1 MSNIPASP
9 MYVYS
14 KQVKDTKVT
23 SDILNRKID
32 KEQVCTVMASLKE
45 IGKHKKLEEFELR
58 DNCKQWVCDIISGFS
73 NDKEISL
80 KYLLNDFTDSM
91 MTRMREQDKF
101 ALAIVF
107 EGSLLLCHSSIGEQ
121 TITPLWEVVDRM
133 LDKDNV
139 ERFVFFQKKSG
150 VTEVIYYEHTPSEFF
165 TQWLGIPEKEA
176 FFYLG
181 GKNRFYLGI
190 DGVKCVLELTDDD
203 VENKFLV
210 NAGVFTIEK
219 NQLIFSS
226 PIKRLE
232 VGQIRVGKKR
242 YKSIADFLQDFLARR
257 YELSY
262 YRDEYRK
269 LGISLD
275 VLTHAY
281 IDDSEK
287 VVVISSDGEQ
297 VKVRKRNPNF
307 HILFAGKLSY
317 GVTMEMRESFF
328 DRIFTD
334 FINGINI
341 RIFHAGMKMYPQ
353 SEGPFQIGTLEIF
366 NEIKSNTIIT
376 KLLDFIH
383 KTEILDGTLKNALYY
398 SAFSLLSCI
407 NETKPISYFFTKFV
421 NELGNN
427 IHKSN
432 FIVQNEKE
440 IIEFK
445 SRDYLVGKDE
455 AVSKRISEDAE
466 TKIKSN
472 PFKIYFFGIEDKTK
486 EIDPLPSNKFSSDRI
501 GSLEDKISKEL
512 SNKASINLLKVPLDV
527 SNECLLM
534 MFAIK
539 DGQQ

>member
-1 MSNIPASP
+1 

-14 KQVKDTKVT
+14 KQVKDNRVD

-32 KEQVCTVMASLKE
+32 KEQVCTVIASLKE

-73 NDKEISL
+73 NDNETSL

-165 TQWLGIPEKEA
+165 TRWLGIPEKEA

-181 GKNRFYLGI
+181 GKNRFYLDI
-190 DGVKCVLELTDDD
+190 NGVKCVLELTDDD

-210 NAGVFTIEK
+210 NASVFKIEK

-242 YKSIADFLQDFLARR
+242 YNSIADFLQDFLARR

-269 LGISLD
+269 LDTSLD

-317 GVTMEMRESFF
+317 GSIMEMRESFF

-334 FINGINI
+334 FINGIDI
-341 RIFHAGMKMYPQ
+341 RIFHAGMKIYPQ
-353 SEGPFQIGTLEIF
+353 SEEPFQIGALEIF
-366 NEIKSNTIIT
+366 NEIESNTIIMR
-376 KLLDFIH
+376 LLDFIH
-383 KTEILDGTLKNALYY
+383 KTEILDSTLKNALYY
-398 SAFSLLSCI
+398 SVFSLLSYT
-407 NETKPISYFFTKFV
+407 NKTKPISYFFTKFV
-421 NELGNN
+421 NELGND

-432 FIVQNEKE
+432 FIVQNENE

-455 AVSKRISEDAE
+455 DVSKRISEDVE
-466 TKIKSN
+466 TKIKSH

-512 SNKASINLLKVPLDV
+512 STTASINLLKVPLDI

>member
-1 MSNIPASP
+1 MSTIPASP

-14 KQVKDTKVT
+14 KQVKDNRVD

-32 KEQVCTVMASLKE
+32 KEQVCTVIASLKE

-165 TQWLGIPEKEA
+165 TRWLGIPEKEA

-210 NAGVFTIEK
+210 NASVFTIEK

-242 YKSIADFLQDFLARR
+242 YNSIADFLQDFLARR

-262 YRDEYRK
+262 YRNEYRK
-269 LGISLD
+269 LDISLD

-317 GVTMEMRESFF
+317 GSIMEMRGSFF

-334 FINGINI
+334 FINGIDI

-353 SEGPFQIGTLEIF
+353 SEEPFQIGTLEIF
-366 NEIKSNTIIT
+366 NEIESNTIIMR
-376 KLLDFIH
+376 LLDFIH
-383 KTEILDGTLKNALYY
+383 KTEILDSTLKNALYY

-432 FIVQNEKE
+432 FIVQNENE

-455 AVSKRISEDAE
+455 DVSKRISEDVE
-466 TKIKSN
+466 TKIKVH

-486 EIDPLPSNKFSSDRI
+486 EIDPLPGNKFSSDRI

-512 SNKASINLLKVPLDV
+512 STTASINLLKVPLDI

>member
-14 KQVKDTKVT
+14 KQVKDNRVD

-32 KEQVCTVMASLKE
+32 KEQVCTVIASLKE

-58 DNCKQWVCDIISGFS
+58 DNCKQWVCDILSGFS
-73 NDKEISL
+73 NDNETSL

-165 TQWLGIPEKEA
+165 TRWLGIPEKEA

-181 GKNRFYLGI
+181 GKNRFYLDI
-190 DGVKCVLELTDDD
+190 NGVKCVLELTDDD

-210 NAGVFTIEK
+210 TASVFKIEK

-242 YKSIADFLQDFLARR
+242 YNSIADFLQDFLARR

-269 LGISLD
+269 LDISLD

-317 GVTMEMRESFF
+317 GSIMEMRESFF

-334 FINGINI
+334 FINGIDI

-353 SEGPFQIGTLEIF
+353 SEEPFQIGTLEIF
-366 NEIKSNTIIT
+366 NEIESNTIIMR
-376 KLLDFIH
+376 LLDFIH
-383 KTEILDGTLKNALYY
+383 KTEILDSTLKNALYY
-398 SAFSLLSCI
+398 SVFSLLSYT
-407 NETKPISYFFTKFV
+407 NKTKPISYFFTKFV
-421 NELGNN
+421 NELGND

-432 FIVQNEKE
+432 FIVQNENE

-455 AVSKRISEDAE
+455 DVSKRISEDVE
-466 TKIKSN
+466 TKIKSH

-486 EIDPLPSNKFSSDRI
+486 EIDPLPGNKFSSDRI

-512 SNKASINLLKVPLDV
+512 STTASINLLKVPLDI

>member
-14 KQVKDTKVT
+14 KQVKDNRVD

-32 KEQVCTVMASLKE
+32 KEQVCTVIASLKE

-73 NDKEISL
+73 NDNETSL

-121 TITPLWEVVDRM
+121 TITPIWEVVDRM

-165 TQWLGIPEKEA
+165 TRWLGIPEKEA

-181 GKNRFYLGI
+181 GKNRFYLDI
-190 DGVKCVLELTDDD
+190 NGVKCVLELTDDD

-210 NAGVFTIEK
+210 NASVFKIEK
-219 NQLIFSS
+219 NQLIFLS

-242 YKSIADFLQDFLARR
+242 YNSIADFLQDFLARR

-269 LGISLD
+269 LDISLD

-317 GVTMEMRESFF
+317 GSIMEMRESFF

-334 FINGINI
+334 FINGIDI

-353 SEGPFQIGTLEIF
+353 SEEPFQIGTLEIF
-366 NEIKSNTIIT
+366 NEIESNTIIRRS
-376 KLLDFIH
+376 LDFIH
-383 KTEILDGTLKNALYY
+383 KTEILDSTLKTALYY
-398 SAFSLLSCI
+398 SVFSLLSCM

-421 NELGNN
+421 NELGND

-432 FIVQNEKE
+432 FIVQNENE

-455 AVSKRISEDAE
+455 DVSKRISEDVE
-466 TKIKSN
+466 TKIKSH

-501 GSLEDKISKEL
+501 GGLKDKISKEL
-512 SNKASINLLKVPLDV
+512 SNTASINLLKVPLDI
-527 SNECLLM
+527 SNECLLI